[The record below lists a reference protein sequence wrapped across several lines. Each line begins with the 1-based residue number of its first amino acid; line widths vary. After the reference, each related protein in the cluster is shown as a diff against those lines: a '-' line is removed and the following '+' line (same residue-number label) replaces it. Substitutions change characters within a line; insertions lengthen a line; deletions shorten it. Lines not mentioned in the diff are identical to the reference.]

1 MAPRTRR
8 SHTKDLDDRTQDNE
22 SQSQVPLQSSTLAN
36 TKIRSKVPARRVDPN
51 VESQNLQSGGSRRR
65 RRQTPLTRSQSR

>member
-1 MAPRTRR
+1 MVPRTRR
-8 SHTKDLDDRTQDNE
+8 SHTKDLEDCAQGNE
-22 SQSQVPLQSSTLAN
+22 NQSQVPLQSSTLAN

-65 RRQTPLTRSQSR
+65 RRQTPLT